1 MNYFTR
7 DNYKVMKTRVSPVVS
22 VTVEAKYP
30 SELPRLVRQ
39 LKDLA
44 QCDPMVQ
51 CTVNKS
57 GKHVIAGEFRTHIPA

>member
-1 MNYFTR
+1 
-7 DNYKVMKTRVSPVVS
+7 MKIRVSPIVS

-30 SELPRLVRQ
+30 CELPSLVRQ
-39 LKDLA
+39 LKALA

-57 GKHVIAGEFRTHIPA
+57 GKHVIAGKFRTRNPA